1 MIVKQALKGKNMVNN
16 LIKMNT
22 PKNMNYIN
30 TIAGEPNNPILT
42 AINCIKEVEKL
53 NITAC

>member
-1 MIVKQALKGKNMVNN
+1 MVNN